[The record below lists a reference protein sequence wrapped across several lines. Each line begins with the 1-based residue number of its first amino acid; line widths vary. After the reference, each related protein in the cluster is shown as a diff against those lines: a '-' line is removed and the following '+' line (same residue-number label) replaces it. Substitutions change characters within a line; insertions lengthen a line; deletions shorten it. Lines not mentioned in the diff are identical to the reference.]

1 MRKLNVNSEQPF
13 TGLLEQPIIMN
24 FCYLAVTY
32 LSISYPKSPS
42 EGVPYIIANLLIA
55 VLKDR
60 DIYVYVVKGTSFPSV
75 SVWFCL
81 LLMYWRAFQG
91 QRMLK
96 CLTGTEVQPPP
107 VFRSGTSFR
116 SVRSQG
122 RWGRVRAELAVDL
135 TLLHVVHRNTITV
148 LSLAQRNSTKR

>member
-60 DIYVYVVKGTSFPSV
+60 DYSGRWVLRGWDSQV
-75 SVWFCL
+75 
-81 LLMYWRAFQG
+81 
-91 QRMLK
+91 
-96 CLTGTEVQPPP
+96 P
-107 VFRSGTSFR
+107 VFLNL
-116 SVRSQG
+116 VY
-122 RWGRVRAELAVDL
+122 AENGNF
-135 TLLHVVHRNTITV
+135 T
-148 LSLAQRNSTKR
+148 